1 MPSFAQE
8 HSAMAQ
14 QDSATAEQR
23 PAVRAPFRWL
33 AGLSLL
39 GIVVLLA
46 AMPWVIWKRGTPVS
60 VLHGVVVLP
69 AMLWAGHRAWH
80 AAVRKGT
87 PVHPYWPF
95 ASRRVTS
102 GYFLII
108 TLISIFAAQLY
119 R

>member
-1 MPSFAQE
+1 MVALLA
-8 HSAMAQ
+8 HK
-14 QDSATAEQR
+14 R
-23 PAVRAPFRWL
+23 PAVRTPRQWL
-33 AGLSLL
+33 AALSFV

-46 AMPWVIWKRGTPVS
+46 SMPWVIWKRGTPGS
-60 VLHGVVVLP
+60 VLHGVAVLP

-80 AAVRKGT
+80 AAVRGGP

-95 ASRRVTS
+95 ATRRVTS